1 MLADILTVA
10 GKEFKEIIKQ
20 GGRRGGWSYLILLGV
35 FGVFFPL
42 QAGPEGV
49 QSGTSAFIL
58 VWLAYLSVSNAVVDS
73 FAGERERRTL
83 ETLLATRL
91 SDTAILLG
99 KFAAAA
105 AYGIGISLA
114 LLIVSVISVN
124 LLHPGQGLIMYSPL
138 ALGLFLVGLL
148 VIATLAA
155 GLGVLVSLRAP
166 TVRQAQQTMSMAMFA
181 LFVPIILLSL
191 LPDTFQERAFAT
203 LQGVNPVTVLL
214 AVIAVV
220 VAVDVGLVL
229 AALARF
235 KRARLILD

>member
-10 GKEFKEIIKQ
+10 TKEFKEIIRQ
-20 GGRRGGWSYLILLGV
+20 GGRRGRWSYLILLGV

-49 QSGTSAFIL
+49 RSGTSAFIL

-105 AYGIGISLA
+105 VYGIGISAA
-114 LLIVSVISVN
+114 LLIVSLVAVN
-124 LLHPGQGLIMYSPL
+124 VLHAGGGLIMYPPL
-138 ALGLFLVGLL
+138 ALALFVVGLL
-148 VIATLAA
+148 VITTLAA

-166 TVRQAQQTMSMAMFA
+166 TVRQAQQTMSMAMFVV
-181 LFVPIILLSL
+181 FVPIILMSF
-191 LPDTFQERAFAT
+191 LPDSFQDRLGAA
-203 LQGVNPVTVLL
+203 LQTVNPVNIVLGIIAVVLL
-214 AVIAVV
+214 A
-220 VAVDVGLVL
+220 DVGLVL